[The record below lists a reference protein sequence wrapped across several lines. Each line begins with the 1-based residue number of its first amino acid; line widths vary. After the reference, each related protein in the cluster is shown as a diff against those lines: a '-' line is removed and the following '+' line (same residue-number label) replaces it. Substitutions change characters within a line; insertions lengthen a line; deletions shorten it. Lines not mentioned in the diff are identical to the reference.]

1 MWCGGGNRLPVVGT
15 TSARP
20 PGLCSIPG
28 GRRFFKPASGST
40 SVSRRLQGTFESR
53 LQYRGRQTLEQRG
66 EAHFRCIGL
75 ATAEALHGIAAD
87 AERAVEGF
95 CARPDPAALRELG
108 E

>member
-1 MWCGGGNRLPVVGT
+1 MSRGGGNRLLVVGT

-20 PGLCSIPG
+20 PGLRSIPG
-28 GRRFFKPASGST
+28 GRRFLSPLQGST
-40 SVSRRLQGTFESR
+40 SLSRRFQGTFESR
-53 LQYRGRQTLEQRG
+53 LQYRGRQMPEQRG

-87 AERAVEGF
+87 VERAIEGF
-95 CARPDPAALRELG
+95 CARPDPAALRERG